1 MSTLIATN
9 GNITN
14 VNTGTIKDATGN
26 TTAMTIDSTG
36 RILTP
41 ARPAFHVERNSSDQS
56 ITSSQFTVVQFE
68 NEVFDIGGNFD
79 MSNHRFTAPI
89 AGIYHFSCTI
99 RCKATNATMDYV
111 SFHLYKNGSKLKDL
125 VQFNSGTNNMDNSHL
140 GGSTTVQLAASDYIE
155 LKGRISG
162 GSPAFGANS
171 NGNYTHFSGF
181 LVG

>member
-1 MSTLIATN
+1 MSTLITTTAQ
-9 GNITN
+9 I
-14 VNTGTIKDATGN
+14 GTIKDSTGN
-26 TTAMTIDSTG
+26 TTAITIDSAG

-56 ITSSQFTVVQFE
+56 ITSSQYTVVQFE

-89 AGIYHFSCTI
+89 AGIYHFSSTI
-99 RCKATNATMDYV
+99 RFKGTNATLDYV
-111 SFHLYKNGSKLKDL
+111 SLHLYKNGSILKDL

-140 GGSTTVQLAASDYIE
+140 GGSTTVQLAANDYIE

-162 GSPAFGANS
+162 GSPAFGYAS
-171 NGNYTHFSGF
+171 NGNSCHFSGF

>member
-1 MSTLIATN
+1 MSTLVTTN

-36 RILTP
+36 RVLTP

-56 ITSSQFTVVQFE
+56 ISSSTYTIVQFE

-89 AGIYHFSCTI
+89 AGVYHFSATI
-99 RCKATNATMDYV
+99 RFESTNATMDYV
-111 SFHLYKNGSKLKDL
+111 SLHLYKNGSILKD
-125 VQFNSGTNNMDNSHL
+125 
-140 GGSTTVQLAASDYIE
+140 AI
-155 LKGRISG
+155 
-162 GSPAFGANS
+162 
-171 NGNYTHFSGF
+171 
-181 LVG
+181 